1 MDASPSGCLINLN
14 LEALGDRGRRR
25 PVDTL
30 AVDSSLGHP
39 CDHPSSAR
47 RLSPSSAC
55 YVSFSSTLRPG
66 A

>member
-14 LEALGDRGRRR
+14 LEAPGDRGSWR

-30 AVDSSLGHP
+30 AVDLSLGHP
-39 CDHPSSAR
+39 CDHPSSVR
-47 RLSPSSAC
+47 RLSPRSTC
-55 YVSFSSTLRPG
+55 YVSFSSTLRSG